1 MGLPPDADIYPTAT
15 GLAKKVVDRHSREQP
30 LKLYAA
36 WFCPTPDRSSY
47 VQRVWIVLEEKNIP
61 YQYIEVNPYKKP
73 ASLLSLN
80 PRGLVP
86 TLVCPTLRPDGS
98 TAAKP
103 LYESPVI
110 NEFLEDAFTDPERPL
125 HPADPFQK
133 ARGRIWIDYVTSRIT
148 PSFYRFLQYQGDD
161 EGLNKAR
168 EEFIGHLK
176 EFTLAMD
183 EIGPFF
189 HGKEFMLPD
198 IMLAPLAIRLWVLNH
213 FKKGGLGVPAPGEG
227 GEDEI
232 IWNRWRLWMAEVE
245 TRKSVVSTTSDKEHS
260 IPIFKRYADDVAQS
274 ELAKAT
280 RAGKGFVP

>member
-15 GLAKKVVDRHSREQP
+15 GSAKEIVDRHSSEQP
-30 LKLYAA
+30 IKLYSG
-36 WFCPTPDRSSY
+36 WFF
-47 VQRVWIVLEEKNIP
+47 QRVWIVLEEKKIP

-86 TLVCPTLRPDGS
+86 TLACPTLQADGS
-98 TAAKP
+98 TAIQP
-103 LYESPVI
+103 LYESTVI
-110 NEFLEDAFTDPERPL
+110 NEFLEDAFPNPEKPL
-125 HPADPFQK
+125 HPADPYQK

-148 PSFYRFLQYQGDD
+148 PSYYRLLQFQGNE

-168 EEFIGHLK
+168 GELLGHLK

-183 EIGPFF
+183 EVGPFF
-189 HGKEFMLPD
+189 HGNDFMLPD
-198 IMLAPLAIRLWVLNH
+198 IVLAPLAIRLWVIDH

-227 GEDEI
+227 GDDEA
-232 IWNRWRLWMAEVE
+232 IWNRWRKWMVEVE
-245 TRKSVVSTTSDKEHS
+245 TRKSVASTMSDKEHAM
-260 IPIFKRYADDVAQS
+260 PIFKRYAGNVAQS

-280 RAGKGFVP
+280 RAGTGVP